1 MNEFETKVKEMRR
14 LQKLYFATRSPA
26 TLAEC
31 KQIEKEVDDM
41 LWLKEHQSPMQIEPI
56 DIFGYDGDD
65 K

>member
-1 MNEFETKVKEMRR
+1 MNKFEKLVKEMRR
-14 LQKLYFATRSPA
+14 LQKIYFATRSPA

-41 LWLKEHQSPMQIEPI
+41 LWLKEHQSPMQM